1 MAVSSVSDSSAA
13 IRRVLLA
20 LLTFGLSGT
29 AVELLL
35 LGHYEDSWQ
44 IVPLFFIG
52 CALVVIAAHVMV
64 GGTGTVQLLR
74 VAMSALI
81 VAGLIGVALHYR
93 GSLEFQVEI
102 DPTQSRWQLFTKA
115 IRAKA
120 PPALAPGVLV
130 QFGLLGWLYAFRH
143 PALRRDP
150 I

>member
-35 LGHYEDSWQ
+35 LGHYEASWQ